1 MMIEDHDFDHRDDD
15 IDNDNDHDDN
25 DGDHSEDDD
34 NDHDEDNDND
44 HDEDDDNDHD
54 DKGDDHDDLAVVDHC
69 SGLLHV
75 VGRRV
80 TLLNLLLSTLDPTLE
95 VPEGETSDQAPG
107 HRNPCKVRV
116 NRARKAILS

>member
-1 MMIEDHDFDHRDDD
+1 MIEDHDFDHRDDD
-15 IDNDNDHDDN
+15 IDKDNDHDDN
-25 DGDHSEDDD
+25 DGDH
-34 NDHDEDNDND
+34 N
-44 HDEDDDNDHD
+44 EDDDNDHD
-54 DKGDDHDDLAVVDHC
+54 DNGDDHDDLAVVDHC

>member
-1 MMIEDHDFDHRDDD
+1 MMIQDHDSDHRDYV

-25 DGDHSEDDD
+25 DGDHNGDA
-34 NDHDEDNDND
+34 DND
-44 HDEDDDNDHD
+44 HDEDDDNNHD
-54 DKGDDHDDLAVVDHC
+54 DNGDDHDDLAVVDHC

-80 TLLNLLLSTLDPTLE
+80 TLLNLFLSTLDPTLE
-95 VPEGETSDQAPG
+95 VPEGETSDKAPG